1 MGSPI
6 RHRPID
12 RFTGPHSRDHTCF
25 IASTDH
31 PRPRDNTANYSRVCC
46 LFDLHTTHCVL
57 CVSHV
62 RNSPARTSRLDAE
75 RSLSR
80 QLQEDLEAALDR
92 KTALKEEVADL
103 TSALEA
109 TRREAA
115 GFRSQLAGK
124 ADLLTQVEGEVC

>member
-1 MGSPI
+1 
-6 RHRPID
+6 
-12 RFTGPHSRDHTCF
+12 
-25 IASTDH
+25 
-31 PRPRDNTANYSRVCC
+31 
-46 LFDLHTTHCVL
+46 
-57 CVSHV
+57 V

-124 ADLLTQVEGEVC
+124 ADLLTQVEGEVRLMNRTHCQAVFMHSCTFFLCQLNHLLF